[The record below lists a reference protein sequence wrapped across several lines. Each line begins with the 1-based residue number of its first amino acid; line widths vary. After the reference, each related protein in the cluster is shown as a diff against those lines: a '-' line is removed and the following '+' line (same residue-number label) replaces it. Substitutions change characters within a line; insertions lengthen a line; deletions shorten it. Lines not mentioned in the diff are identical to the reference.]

1 MNKILVTSIEHDFT
15 NTSSK
20 KILLEIPANNSLLVE
35 IIKSE
40 GDDNIET
47 KIYAVLR
54 DWGGFMIYGICKG
67 FNTWSGK
74 RWE

>member
-1 MNKILVTSIEHDFT
+1 MNKILVTSIKHDFI

-20 KILLEIPANNSLLVE
+20 KILLEIPANNSLFVE

-54 DWGGFMIYGICKG
+54 D
-67 FNTWSGK
+67 
-74 RWE
+74 

>member
-1 MNKILVTSIEHDFT
+1 MPETAQLHKNKKGRFYMNKILVTSIKHDFI

-20 KILLEIPANNSLLVE
+20 KILLEIPANNSLFVE

-54 DWGGFMIYGICKG
+54 D
-67 FNTWSGK
+67 
-74 RWE
+74 